1 MPLAL
6 IVSVLSKTT
15 PPLTRLVPLLV
26 ISNFVSS
33 SLVVY
38 SFPSIVI
45 VLPDTCVVVV
55 IVPPSA
61 IVICVLLSLSTTFA
75 LSPLP
80 SVTFPPF
87 DIVTTPLPLP
97 SILT

>member
-1 MPLAL
+1 M
-6 IVSVLSKTT
+6 VSLLSRTT
-15 PPLTRLVPLLV
+15 PPLTRLVPLPV
-26 ISNFVSS
+26 ISNFVSFA
-33 SLVVY
+33 LVVY
-38 SFPSIVI
+38 VLSPIVI
-45 VLPDTCVVVV
+45 VLPDTSVVVV
-55 IVPPSA
+55 FVPSSA